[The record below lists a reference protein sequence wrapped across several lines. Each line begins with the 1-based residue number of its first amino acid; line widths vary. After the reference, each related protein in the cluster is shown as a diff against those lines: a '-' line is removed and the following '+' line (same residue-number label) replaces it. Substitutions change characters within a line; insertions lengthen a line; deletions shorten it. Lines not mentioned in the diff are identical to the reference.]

1 MAKKDK
7 KESKTAK
14 PKKGKLPKE
23 IAGIKIPKEL
33 RKTGEALIA
42 TANSPAGRSLLIS
55 GATAVMATMASRM
68 RSAGQPG
75 TTPHTAPP
83 ASPAAPHGPETN
95 DNNRPAFDAEAA
107 GAQVA
112 QRIIEVIGIA
122 AGASKRPPDGGRS
135 GA

>member
-7 KESKTAK
+7 KDTKTAK

-42 TANSPAGRSLLIS
+42 TANSPAGRSMLIS
-55 GATAVMATMASRM
+55 GATAVMATMAARM

-75 TTPHTAPP
+75 STPHAAAPAPP
-83 ASPAAPHGPETN
+83 AAPRAPETN
-95 DNNRPAFDAEAA
+95 DNGQPGYDPEAA

-112 QRIIEVIGIA
+112 RRIIEVIGIA
-122 AGASKRPPDGGRS
+122 ANATKRPPEGGKTGS
-135 GA
+135 

>member
-42 TANSPAGRSLLIS
+42 TANSPAGRSMLIS
-55 GATAVMATMASRM
+55 GATAVMATMAARM
-68 RSAGQPG
+68 RTANQPG
-75 TTPHTAPP
+75 GTPH
-83 ASPAAPHGPETN
+83 AAPRAPETN
-95 DNNRPAFDAEAA
+95 DNGQPGYDPEAA

-112 QRIIEVIGIA
+112 RRIIDIIGIA
-122 AGASKRPPDGGRS
+122 ANASKRPPEGGTS
-135 GA
+135 GG

>member
-42 TANSPAGRSLLIS
+42 TANSPAGRSMLIS
-55 GATAVMATMASRM
+55 GATAVMATMAARM
-68 RSAGQPG
+68 RTANQPG
-75 TTPHTAPP
+75 GTPHAAPP
-83 ASPAAPHGPETN
+83 AAPRAPETN
-95 DNNRPAFDAEAA
+95 DNGQQGYDPEAA

-112 QRIIEVIGIA
+112 RRIIDIIGIA
-122 AGASKRPPDGGRS
+122 ANASKRPPEGGTS
-135 GA
+135 GG